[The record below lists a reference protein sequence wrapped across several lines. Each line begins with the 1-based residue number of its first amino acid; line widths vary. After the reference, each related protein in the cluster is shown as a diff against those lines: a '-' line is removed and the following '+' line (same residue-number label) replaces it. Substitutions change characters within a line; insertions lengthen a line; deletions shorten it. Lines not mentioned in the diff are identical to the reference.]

1 MTDTHINTPETK
13 DTENIIKMVADDMLA
28 TMATSQENPISALQT
43 QVKLLNYLHTR
54 MIEEATPDGTKYNRY
69 HDVHRL
75 SLALRAQN
83 QFCRT
88 VMLMAHLEDRE
99 KTANEMIMK
108 DFASENKG
116 LDYEPET

>member
-1 MTDTHINTPETK
+1 MTETHTNTPETK
-13 DTENIIKMVADDMLA
+13 DTENIIKMVADDMLE

-54 MIEEATPDGTKYNRY
+54 MIEEAMPNIEKNPYRKK

-99 KTANEMIMK
+99 KTANEL
-108 DFASENKG
+108 SNKKSIK
-116 LDYEPET
+116 